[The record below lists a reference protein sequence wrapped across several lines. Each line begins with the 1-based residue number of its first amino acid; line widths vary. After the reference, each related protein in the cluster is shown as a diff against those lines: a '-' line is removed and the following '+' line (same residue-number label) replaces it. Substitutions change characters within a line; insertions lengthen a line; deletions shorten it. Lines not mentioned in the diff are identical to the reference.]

1 VLLIRKITVNIDKL
15 LQTLNNTDKTIIS
28 DSHSALTGRALAVRV
43 YEIARKLHELGI
55 KDKRICLLRMTNTVD
70 GVVILLAALINR
82 AVVFI
87 ANSHDPVGK
96 ICATLDRFPVFAV
109 LTDRATSITVQKK
122 TASHYSTQVHAVDDA
137 HFFASVLEGRDKPIA
152 YYDHCMAEAD
162 IAIFS
167 SGSTGE
173 PKAILHQLDHILLN
187 AHLHAESIGLQESD
201 KIGITLPLYYSYGLV
216 ANLFSGLLNQCE
228 INFSYQVGSV
238 DAEWIDHNAI
248 SVLSITP
255 FIARKMDQPHSSL
268 RVLTIGGDIL
278 HCKQAQRLLN
288 LYPDCEVYS
297 TYGLTEAGPR
307 VSTCRIDASI
317 LQGSFILPLGKP
329 LTGVTLSIE
338 NDEKQGE
345 LWIHTPTHMLG
356 YYLGIN
362 DGFSPQYS
370 NGTLIQTGDLYEER
384 RGHFYF
390 IGRNKKIIFQG
401 GEKIF
406 PLMVETVLHH
416 LEGVSDV
423 MVASVN
429 DEEKGQVAKAYIVAE
444 ESLTLHDVRKHPKQQ
459 LCGSLIPEQME
470 FVSAIP
476 RSQTGKILAEQISI

>member
-1 VLLIRKITVNIDKL
+1 MNINQL
-15 LQTLNNTDKTIIS
+15 LQTLGNTNKTIIS
-28 DSHSALTGRALAVRV
+28 DNHSTLTGKALADRV
-43 YEIARKLHELGI
+43 QEIAIRLNALGI

-70 GVVILLAALINR
+70 AVVILLAALLNR

-87 ANSHDPVGK
+87 ANPHDPVGK
-96 ICATLDRFPVFAV
+96 ICATLDQFPVFAL

-122 TASHYSTQVHAVDDA
+122 TAGHFFSQVQAVDDA
-137 HFFASVLEGRDKPIA
+137 HFYVTLLDGRNKPIS

-173 PKAILHQLDHILLN
+173 PKAILHQLDHVLLN
-187 AHLHAESIGLQESD
+187 AQLHAESIGLQGND

-216 ANLFSGLLNQCE
+216 ANLFSGLLIQCE
-228 INFSYQVGSV
+228 INFGYQVGSI

-255 FIARKMDQPHSSL
+255 FIAKKIDQPHPSL

-278 HCKQAQRLLN
+278 HCKQAQRLLD
-288 LYPDCEVYS
+288 LYPDCEIYS

-307 VSTCRIDASI
+307 VSTCRIDASV
-317 LQGSFILPLGKP
+317 LQNSFILPLGKP
-329 LTGVTLSIE
+329 LTGVTLLIE

-356 YYLGIN
+356 YYLGVN
-362 DGFSPQYS
+362 DGFLPQYPD
-370 NGTLIQTGDLYEER
+370 GALIRTGDLYEER

-390 IGRNKKIIFQG
+390 IGRKKKIIFQG

-416 LEGVSDV
+416 LEGVFDV
-423 MVASVN
+423 MVASIS
-429 DEEKGQVAKAYIVAE
+429 DEEKGQVAKAFIVAD
-444 ESLTLHDVRKHPKQQ
+444 ESLTLHDVRKHLKQQ
-459 LCGSLIPEQME
+459 LCGSLIPERLE

-476 RSQTGKILAEQISI
+476 RSQTGKILA